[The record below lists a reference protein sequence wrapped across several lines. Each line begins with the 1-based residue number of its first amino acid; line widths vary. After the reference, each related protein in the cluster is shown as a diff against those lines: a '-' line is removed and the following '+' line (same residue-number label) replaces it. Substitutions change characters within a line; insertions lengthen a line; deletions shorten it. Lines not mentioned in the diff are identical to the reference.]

1 MAGKPGMRGLDP
13 KCDERTREKIRT
25 SQITNRLIAFV
36 NGSVE
41 MTPHQVTAALGL
53 LRKVL
58 PDLASQELTIT
69 EQSPFALIPEQMQDV
84 TAWQDTFSPKA
95 KTEH

>member
-1 MAGKPGMRGLDP
+1 MAKRG
-13 KCDERTREKIRT
+13 RTKGFTMPEEHRDKIAK
-25 SQITNRLIAFV
+25 SNILNRLVKFC
-36 NGSVE
+36 NGE
-41 MTPHQVTAALGL
+41 LDMQPHQVTAALGL

-84 TAWQDTFSPKA
+84 SAWSEQFSPKA